1 MSLKVRDRCF
11 FNAMK
16 FINKVL
22 IIRLDDTN
30 HRQNLHGRLLR
41 HDQISD
47 SLIQIRNQRIEIGYF
62 LERSRVISDTL
73 LASQPAAAAAK
84 TDLACG
90 NVDAKKVM
98 FFTTS
103 SNICCNAPLLA
114 ARLRCVIDTS
124 DTSASICS
132 RVESNCAAKFFTP
145 CANFI

>member
-1 MSLKVRDRCF
+1 
-11 FNAMK
+11 MK

-30 HRQNLHGRLLR
+30 QWQNLHGRLLR

-62 LERSRVISDTL
+62 LERVQAISDTRFSFRL
-73 LASQPAAAAAK
+73 QLQLRK

-103 SNICCNAPLLA
+103 SNICCNAPLLVSHA
-114 ARLRCVIDTS
+114 ANRHLRYQRIYLPRVNQTS
-124 DTSASICS
+124 
-132 RVESNCAAKFFTP
+132 AAKFLP
-145 CANFI
+145 QADFIDNRTDDRQVRTAFRQV